1 MAEALLSGFI
11 NKSVFKNESIAVSDV
26 SDSRLTFLQDKFGC
40 QVTTSAQKLLE
51 NMEIII
57 LSVKP

>member
-1 MAEALLSGFI
+1 MEIASSCGFIGGGAMAEALLSGFI

-40 QVTTSAQKLLE
+40 
-51 NMEIII
+51 
-57 LSVKP
+57 